1 MIASNQVTA
10 ATSNGNIDNT
20 VLECITARG
29 IGRRHQWYV
38 FIDSHRSN
46 TLSTLATTSSYR
58 APNIYNIEIENSDR
72 LRTEG
77 GTNITIEGTDL
88 GTTAEWNTV
97 AINPTTGTVGTP
109 SSIPKETNTYQY
121 FGEATMKFLSSSSDS
136 SSTFEIL
143 PTARHASLSSRCSL
157 PSALTRFVQGQ
168 NTKTIVV
175 QAEANGAIPAATH
188 IVYLNGATTKESK
201 TACYTSQR
209 WKNRGCFEYNILA
222 SNDMSSESSTD
233 TRYIDKLAT
242 DLTRADIRAKC
253 ATAAEHN
260 GRKYFGIY
268 NGNICKFGTPLENEF
283 FYTKNLKSFDSSSCF
298 RDSSGNVDIFELHA
312 DNPSGST
319 TATKAQR
326 SAMTSTYITEVT
338 ATGAANTNLKLDGTR
353 VWSVYVRATG
363 IVDMSNIGVKSGP
376 IESRGTRRF
385 PNGFSIESGTEKSLS
400 CHTITNHTKLKCYV
414 PAGLGTDFNVWS
426 TLGGQSR

>member
-1 MIASNQVTA
+1 
-10 ATSNGNIDNT
+10 
-20 VLECITARG
+20 
-29 IGRRHQWYV
+29 
-38 FIDSHRSN
+38 
-46 TLSTLATTSSYR
+46 
-58 APNIYNIEIENSDR
+58 
-72 LRTEG
+72 
-77 GTNITIEGTDL
+77 
-88 GTTAEWNTV
+88 
-97 AINPTTGTVGTP
+97 
-109 SSIPKETNTYQY
+109 
-121 FGEATMKFLSSSSDS
+121 
-136 SSTFEIL
+136 
-143 PTARHASLSSRCSL
+143 
-157 PSALTRFVQGQ
+157 
-168 NTKTIVV
+168 
-175 QAEANGAIPAATH
+175 
-188 IVYLNGATTKESK
+188 
-201 TACYTSQR
+201 
-209 WKNRGCFEYNILA
+209 
-222 SNDMSSESSTD
+222 MSSESSTD

-268 NGNICKFGTPLENEF
+268 NGNICKFGTTLENEF

-312 DNPSGST
+312 DNPSGSN

-338 ATGAANTNLKLDGTR
+338 ATGDANTNLKLDGTR

-376 IESRGTRRF
+376 IESRGNRRF
-385 PNGFSIESGTEKSLS
+385 PNGFSIESGTDQALS

-426 TLGGQSR
+426 TLGGQSSNNINIKGYAAPLIESISSTTNTINVGNNMPTRGNTMISINGKNFGNGEIGSIFTGEIIYSANQTH